1 MKTTRSVPVVARGE
15 SPCIWAQA
23 GVVKRK
29 DCRIHYECPACRFD
43 RALRR
48 TARENRVLTAQG
60 LVPQGKRGRI
70 VSWKEKLKEL
80 QWWKRPCLHS
90 MKKRIA
96 FRACTRDYLCGNCD
110 FDQYFNDQFTVFA
123 VVQQIEVLDIK
134 GIKFPQGYYLHPGH
148 CWVKLEEGSD
158 VRIGLDDFA
167 LRVLGPLDHILSPL
181 MGKELQTSQ
190 AAIRIGRGMHTANL
204 LAPLAGVVTDIN
216 PRLMTEG
223 SRANA
228 DPYAEGWVLRLHAAN
243 LRQDLRGLMFGEE
256 ACRFIDGEIERIHEL
271 IEATAGP
278 LAADGGH
285 LANDVF
291 GNLPQLGWENLVRN
305 FLRT

>member
-1 MKTTRSVPVVARGE
+1 METKSYTGAGKERF
-15 SPCIWAQA
+15 PCIWAQA

-29 DCRIHYECPACRFD
+29 DCLINYECPACRFD

-48 TARENRVLTAQG
+48 TARENRVLKEQG
-60 LVPQGKRGRI
+60 KLPHGKRGGI
-70 VSWKEKLKEL
+70 VSWKEKMKEL
-80 QWWKRPCLHS
+80 QSWKRPCLHS
-90 MKKRIA
+90 MKQRIA
-96 FRACTRDYLCGNCD
+96 FRACTHDYLCGNCD

-123 VVQQIEVLDIK
+123 VVRQVDVRDIK
-134 GIKFPQGYYLHPGH
+134 GIKFPHGYYLHPGH

-181 MGKELQTSQ
+181 MGKELQPNQ
-190 AAIRIGRGMHTANL
+190 AALSLGRGVHTAKIR
-204 LAPLAGVVTDIN
+204 APIGGVVTDVN
-216 PRLMTEG
+216 PRLTTDG
-223 SRANA
+223 SIANA
-228 DPYAEGWVLRLHAAN
+228 DPYAEGWILRLHAGN
-243 LRQDLRGLMFGEE
+243 LRQDLRSLMIGDE
-256 ACRFIDGEIERIHEL
+256 ACRFIDGEVERIHEL

-285 LANDVF
+285 LGNDLF